1 MTTVIVAAVTLVL
14 SAILTWIVSSAYQK
28 KVTEGKIG
36 SAEER
41 ARKIIDE
48 ALKTAE
54 ETKREKLL
62 EVKEEALKTR
72 NELEKEVRDRR
83 NEVQRTERRIQ
94 QKEETINHLPFNQ
107 WR

>member
-1 MTTVIVAAVTLVL
+1 MTGVIIAVVATLVISVL
-14 SAILTWIVSSAYQK
+14 VTWFLATSYHK

-62 EVKEEALKTR
+62 EAKNDKIIR
-72 NELEKEVRDRR
+72 FYEK
-83 NEVQRTERRIQ
+83 
-94 QKEETINHLPFNQ
+94 
-107 WR
+107 